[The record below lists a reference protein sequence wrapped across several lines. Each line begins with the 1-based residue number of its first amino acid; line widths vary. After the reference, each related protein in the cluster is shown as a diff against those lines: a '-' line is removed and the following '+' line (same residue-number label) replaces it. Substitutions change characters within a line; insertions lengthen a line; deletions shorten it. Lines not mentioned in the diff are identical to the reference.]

1 MSKILTAR
9 GLRRV
14 LSGRPVLQEVDLD
27 VGTGEF
33 LAIMGPSGSGKST
46 LLYSLSGMDDTDG
59 GSIDLEGTELTA
71 LEQKQLARL
80 RLTRFG
86 FVFQQAHLLANLTL
100 LDNVVLPGRLAGIA
114 SRSAVVARA
123 RELLE
128 RTGVGELAQRDIT
141 QASGGQL
148 QRVGICRALIN
159 SPQILFADEPTGA
172 LDSASAR
179 AVMRLLSGIHA
190 DGTTLVLVT
199 HDVEV
204 AAHAQRV
211 ITMVDGRIVGERR
224 LGDWDGQEGSLL
236 ERARQLRQGTVA
248 PTPTPRA

>member
-1 MSKILTAR
+1 MSTVLTAR

-14 LSGRPVLQEVDLD
+14 LSERPVLQDVDLD
-27 VGTGEF
+27 VGPGEF

-46 LLYSLSGMDDTDG
+46 LLYSLSGMDDTDE
-59 GSIDLEGTELTA
+59 GSIVLEGTELTA

-100 LDNVVLPGRLAGIA
+100 LDNVVLPGRLAGTA

-123 RELLE
+123 RDLME
-128 RTGVGELAQRDIT
+128 RTGVGELAQRDVT

-159 SPQILFADEPTGA
+159 APQIVFADEPTGA
-172 LDSASAR
+172 LDSVSAR
-179 AVMRLLSGIHA
+179 AVMRLLSGIHTE
-190 DGTTLVLVT
+190 GTTLVLVT

-224 LGDWDGQEGSLL
+224 LGGWDGEEGSLL
-236 ERARQLRQGTVA
+236 DRARQLRQFVVA
-248 PTPTPRA
+248 PGPTGGG